1 MTYSNPMNHGF
12 KRLKSI
18 IFINSFQHLQGLPL
32 LPKRLLTTFMFLT
45 TKSIVVE
52 TCVPVFGCN
61 DHFPVCLTWL
71 KKRVKI
77 LKSGH
82 KTITYRCFSKFDDSF
97 PLDLSNSTILGVYN
111 FSEPDATL
119 QHGMRPSSVSTTSML
134 PLKLY
139 E

>member
-1 MTYSNPMNHGF
+1 
-12 KRLKSI
+12 
-18 IFINSFQHLQGLPL
+18 
-32 LPKRLLTTFMFLT
+32 MFLT
-45 TKSIVVE
+45 TKSNVVK
-52 TCVPVFGCN
+52 TCVPVFGFS

-82 KTITYRCFSKFDDSF
+82 KTITYRCFSKFDDDSF

-111 FSEPDATL
+111 FCEPDATL
-119 QHGMRPSSVSTTSML
+119 QHGMRPSSVSTSML